1 MSEKQIDLPAEGTAA
16 PASSQ
21 TASPKEEP
29 QAGILTAED
38 SDAAEQ
44 SDTEEVEAVEAVGEA
59 TEEIAGDVEAV
70 EAVGEATEEIAGD
83 VEAVEAV
90 GEATEEIA
98 GDVEAEATEE
108 IAGDVEAVGEATEE
122 IAGDVEAV
130 EAVGEATEEIA
141 GDVEA
146 AKVEAADE
154 SVVEGADQGAEPA
167 GEATEEATEAE
178 ESPVDEAEAGFMDD
192 EAIFE
197 EALGRDIRVF
207 KENELV
213 EGTVVSVDIEGALVD
228 IGFKSEGLIP
238 ANELSI
244 RKNVDPRQIVAV
256 GDQVEGVVLTRE
268 DENGRPILSK
278 KRAQYKRAWTKV
290 EEVHKDGKSVKGT
303 VIEVVKGGLIV
314 DIGLRG
320 FLPASLV
327 GLRRV
332 CNLHPFVD
340 SEIEAKVIELDRQR
354 NNVVLS
360 RRAFLEEEQAEER
373 DSFMNLLV
381 EGEIR
386 EGTVSSVV
394 PFGAF
399 VDLGKMDGLVH
410 VSELA
415 WTHISHPSEVVDVG
429 AKVVVKVL
437 EVDRDRER
445 ISLSIRQ
452 TLEDPWSV
460 FSQANEVGTIIEG
473 KVTKTVPFGAF
484 VAIADGVEGLVHVS
498 EIAMHRVESPEM
510 ELSIGQTI
518 SVKITEMDTNRRRV
532 SLSVKQALPEWKTRS
547 QPRSRPPRE
556 EQPRPPREKP
566 EPERRS
572 VRVDSSLEAILEELK
587 KRGIGGR

>member
-1 MSEKQIDLPAEGTAA
+1 MNEEEITLPVEEA
-16 PASSQ
+16 PAPVSTL
-21 TASPKEEP
+21 TAVLEEEP
-29 QAGILTAED
+29 QAETPSTESSGTEIPDAESSGKDTPDTDSLATERGD
-38 SDAAEQ
+38 SDP
-44 SDTEEVEAVEAVGEA
+44 SD
-59 TEEIAGDVEAV
+59 D
-70 EAVGEATEEIAGD
+70 
-83 VEAVEAV
+83 
-90 GEATEEIA
+90 
-98 GDVEAEATEE
+98 
-108 IAGDVEAVGEATEE
+108 
-122 IAGDVEAV
+122 
-130 EAVGEATEEIA
+130 
-141 GDVEA
+141 
-146 AKVEAADE
+146 
-154 SVVEGADQGAEPA
+154 
-167 GEATEEATEAE
+167 
-178 ESPVDEAEAGFMDD
+178 EAGFLDD

-197 EALGRDIRVF
+197 QALERNIRVF
-207 KENELV
+207 KENEMV

-238 ANELSI
+238 AVELSI
-244 RKNVDPRQIVAV
+244 RKNVDPRTVVSV
-256 GDQVEGVVLTRE
+256 GDRVEGVVLTRE

-278 KRAQYKRAWTKV
+278 KRAQYKRAWSMV
-290 EEVHKDGKSVKGT
+290 ESVHKEGKSVKGT

-332 CNLHPFVD
+332 CNLHPFID
-340 SEIEAKVIELDRQR
+340 TEIEAKVIELDRQR

-373 DSFMNLLV
+373 DNFMNQLV
-381 EGEIR
+381 EGETR

-415 WTHISHPSEVVDVG
+415 WTHISHPSEVVEVG
-429 AKVVVKVL
+429 ATVTVKVL
-437 EVDRDRER
+437 EVDRERER

-460 FSQANEVGTIIEG
+460 FAQSHEVGNVVEG
-473 KVTKTVPFGAF
+473 QVTKTVPFGAF
-484 VAIADGVEGLVHVS
+484 VAIAEGVEGLVHVS

-510 ELSIGQTI
+510 ELSIGQQIT
-518 SVKITEMDTNRRRV
+518 VKITELDTNRRRV
-532 SLSVKQALPEWKTRS
+532 SLSVKQALSEWKDRA
-547 QPRSRPPRE
+547 QGR
-556 EQPRPPREKP
+556 PRPRKKEERPRAPRPKP

>member
-1 MSEKQIDLPAEGTAA
+1 MNEENIDLPVEEAAA
-16 PASSQ
+16 PGSTL
-21 TASPKEEP
+21 TAVLEEEP
-29 QAGILTAED
+29 KAEVLTTESGD
-38 SDAAEQ
+38 SDDSDDKAELL
-44 SDTEEVEAVEAVGEA
+44 
-59 TEEIAGDVEAV
+59 
-70 EAVGEATEEIAGD
+70 
-83 VEAVEAV
+83 
-90 GEATEEIA
+90 
-98 GDVEAEATEE
+98 
-108 IAGDVEAVGEATEE
+108 
-122 IAGDVEAV
+122 
-130 EAVGEATEEIA
+130 
-141 GDVEA
+141 
-146 AKVEAADE
+146 
-154 SVVEGADQGAEPA
+154 
-167 GEATEEATEAE
+167 
-178 ESPVDEAEAGFMDD
+178 DD

-197 EALGRDIRVF
+197 QALGRNIRVF

-244 RKNVDPRQIVAV
+244 RKNVDPRTVVSV
-256 GDQVEGVVLTRE
+256 GDRVEGIVLTRE

-278 KRAQYKRAWTKV
+278 KRAQYKRAWSKV
-290 EEVHKDGKSVKGT
+290 EEIHKNGKSVKGT

-332 CNLHPFVD
+332 CNLHPFVNTD
-340 SEIEAKVIELDRQR
+340 IEAKVIELDRQR

-373 DSFMNLLV
+373 DNFMNQLV
-381 EGEIR
+381 EGETR

-415 WTHISHPSEVVDVG
+415 WTHISHPSEVVEVG
-429 AKVVVKVL
+429 ATVTVKVL
-437 EVDRDRER
+437 EVDRERER
-445 ISLSIRQ
+445 ISLSMRQ

-460 FSQANEVGTIIEG
+460 FSQAHEVGNIIEG

-510 ELSIGQTI
+510 ELSIGQVI
-518 SVKITEMDTNRRRV
+518 RVKITELDTNRRRV
-532 SLSVKQALPEWKTRS
+532 SLSVKQALPEWKTRK
-547 QPRSRPPRE
+547 QKARTSRPRRE
-556 EQPRPPREKP
+556 ERPRPVREKP
-566 EPERRS
+566 EKERRA

>member
-1 MSEKQIDLPAEGTAA
+1 MNEEKIDLP
-16 PASSQ
+16 
-21 TASPKEEP
+21 
-29 QAGILTAED
+29 
-38 SDAAEQ
+38 
-44 SDTEEVEAVEAVGEA
+44 V
-59 TEEIAGDVEAV
+59 
-70 EAVGEATEEIAGD
+70 
-83 VEAVEAV
+83 
-90 GEATEEIA
+90 
-98 GDVEAEATEE
+98 
-108 IAGDVEAVGEATEE
+108 
-122 IAGDVEAV
+122 
-130 EAVGEATEEIA
+130 
-141 GDVEA
+141 
-146 AKVEAADE
+146 
-154 SVVEGADQGAEPA
+154 
-167 GEATEEATEAE
+167 EEATAPGSTQTAVIEEEPEAE
-178 ESPVDEAEAGFMDD
+178 TPPAENGDSDTSEDEAELLDD

-197 EALGRDIRVF
+197 QALGQDIRVF

-213 EGTVVSVDIEGALVD
+213 EGIVVSVDIEGALVD

-244 RKNVDPRQIVAV
+244 RKNVDPRKIVSV
-256 GDQVEGVVLTRE
+256 GDKVEGVVLTRE

-278 KRAQYKRAWTKV
+278 KRAQYKRAWIKV
-290 EEVHKDGKSVKGT
+290 EEIHREGSSVKGT

-340 SEIEAKVIELDRQR
+340 TDIEAKVIELDRQR

-373 DSFMNLLV
+373 DNFLNQLV
-381 EGEIR
+381 EGEVR

-415 WTHISHPSEVVDVG
+415 WTHISHPSEVVEVG
-429 AKVVVKVL
+429 ATVTVKVL
-437 EVDRDRER
+437 EVDRERER
-445 ISLSIRQ
+445 ISLSMRQ

-460 FSQANEVGTIIEG
+460 FSQANEVGNVIEG

-510 ELSIGQTI
+510 ELSLGQVI
-518 SVKITEMDTNRRRV
+518 RVKITELDTNRRRV
-532 SLSVKQALPEWKTRS
+532 SLSVKQALPEWKTRH
-547 QPRSRPPRE
+547 QTRAARPRRE
-556 EQPRPPREKP
+556 ERPRPVREKP
-566 EPERRS
+566 ETERRS

>member
-1 MSEKQIDLPAEGTAA
+1 MSDELIDLPAGGTAA
-16 PASSQ
+16 PASSN
-21 TASPKEEP
+21 TAILQEEP
-29 QAGILTAED
+29 PAGDPTEGTVESPEQGDTAAVEVESTAGETEQVDAHEATAE
-38 SDAAEQ
+38 
-44 SDTEEVEAVEAVGEA
+44 TE
-59 TEEIAGDVEAV
+59 
-70 EAVGEATEEIAGD
+70 
-83 VEAVEAV
+83 
-90 GEATEEIA
+90 
-98 GDVEAEATEE
+98 EAEAPN
-108 IAGDVEAVGEATEE
+108 A
-122 IAGDVEAV
+122 
-130 EAVGEATEEIA
+130 
-141 GDVEA
+141 
-146 AKVEAADE
+146 
-154 SVVEGADQGAEPA
+154 GAEG
-167 GEATEEATEAE
+167 GEDA
-178 ESPVDEAEAGFMDD
+178 SPEGSPIDEAEAARLDD

-197 EALGRDIRVF
+197 QALGKDIRVF
-207 KENELV
+207 KENEMV

-228 IGFKSEGLIP
+228 IGFKSEALIP

-244 RKNVDPRQIVAV
+244 KKNVDPRDVVSV
-256 GDQVEGVVLTRE
+256 GELVEGVVLTRE

-278 KRAQYKRAWTKV
+278 KRAQYKRAWSKV
-290 EEVHKDGKSVKGT
+290 EEVHREDKSVKGT

-340 SEIEAKVIELDRQR
+340 TEIEAKVIELDRQR

-381 EGEIR
+381 EGETR

-415 WTHISHPSEVVDVG
+415 WTHISHPSEVVEVG
-429 AKVVVKVL
+429 EKVMVKVL
-437 EVDRDRER
+437 EVDRERER
-445 ISLSIRQ
+445 ISLSMRQ
-452 TLEDPWSV
+452 TLEDPWTV
-460 FSQANEVGTIIEG
+460 FSDSHEVGNIIEG

-484 VAIADGVEGLVHVS
+484 VSIAEGVEGLVHVS

-510 ELSIGQTI
+510 ELSIGQQIT
-518 SVKITEMDTNRRRV
+518 VKITELDTNRRRV
-532 SLSVKQALPEWKTRS
+532 SLSVKQALPEWKTRG
-547 QPRSRPPRE
+547 QTRSRPRRPER
-556 EQPRPPREKP
+556 PRPPREKP
-566 EPERRS
+566 EAERRS

>member
-1 MSEKQIDLPAEGTAA
+1 MCLLGRENIYLFPHLYSYMSDEQINLPADGTAA
-16 PASSQ
+16 LASSK
-21 TASPKEEP
+21 TATLQEEP
-29 QAGILTAED
+29 RAGDPTAE
-38 SDAAEQ
+38 SVETPEQ
-44 SDTEEVEAVEAVGEA
+44 SGTATVEVEATADQATGDTPEIEAPGESEATGESEEAEAPQAAGEA
-59 TEEIAGDVEAV
+59 DEADGPEAV
-70 EAVGEATEEIAGD
+70 EEGDEESA
-83 VEAVEAV
+83 
-90 GEATEEIA
+90 
-98 GDVEAEATEE
+98 
-108 IAGDVEAVGEATEE
+108 
-122 IAGDVEAV
+122 
-130 EAVGEATEEIA
+130 
-141 GDVEA
+141 
-146 AKVEAADE
+146 
-154 SVVEGADQGAEPA
+154 SEG
-167 GEATEEATEAE
+167 
-178 ESPVDEAEAGFMDD
+178 SPVDEAEASRLDD

-197 EALGRDIRVF
+197 QALGRDIRVF

-228 IGFKSEGLIP
+228 IGFKSEALIP

-244 RKNVDPRQIVAV
+244 KKNVDPRDIVSV
-256 GDQVEGVVLTRE
+256 GDEVEGVVLTRE
-268 DENGRPILSK
+268 AENGRPILSK
-278 KRAQYKRAWTKV
+278 KRAQYKRAWIKV
-290 EEVHKDGKSVKGT
+290 EEVHRESKSVKGT

-340 SEIEAKVIELDRQR
+340 TEIEAKVIELDRQR

-381 EGEIR
+381 EGETR

-415 WTHISHPSEVVDVG
+415 WTHISHPSEVVEVG
-429 AKVVVKVL
+429 ETVIVKVL
-437 EVDRDRER
+437 EVDRERER

-452 TLEDPWSV
+452 TLEDPWTV
-460 FSQANEVGTIIEG
+460 FSDSHEVGNVIEG

-484 VAIADGVEGLVHVS
+484 VSIAEGVEGLVHVS

-510 ELSIGQTI
+510 ELSIGQQIT
-518 SVKITEMDTNRRRV
+518 VKITELDTNRRRV
-532 SLSVKQALPEWKTRS
+532 SLSVKQALPDWKTRS
-547 QPRSRPPRE
+547 QTRPRPRRPE
-556 EQPRPPREKP
+556 HTRPPREKP
-566 EPERRS
+566 EAERRS

>member
-1 MSEKQIDLPAEGTAA
+1 MFAWTKNTYPFPYSYMSDEQINLPADGTAA
-16 PASSQ
+16 PASSK
-21 TASPKEEP
+21 TATLQEEP
-29 QAGILTAED
+29 PAGDPTAETVTPEQSDNTTAKVEVTTDGAAAEPDAGKIEAPEALEATGETQETEVAQTAED
-38 SDAAEQ
+38 AAEA
-44 SDTEEVEAVEAVGEA
+44 DGPEA
-59 TEEIAGDVEAV
+59 TEES
-70 EAVGEATEEIAGD
+70 GEA
-83 VEAVEAV
+83 
-90 GEATEEIA
+90 
-98 GDVEAEATEE
+98 
-108 IAGDVEAVGEATEE
+108 
-122 IAGDVEAV
+122 
-130 EAVGEATEEIA
+130 
-141 GDVEA
+141 A
-146 AKVEAADE
+146 A
-154 SVVEGADQGAEPA
+154 S
-167 GEATEEATEAE
+167 E
-178 ESPVDEAEAGFMDD
+178 ESPVDDAEAGRLDD

-197 EALGRDIRVF
+197 QALGRDIRVF

-228 IGFKSEGLIP
+228 IGFKSEALIP

-244 RKNVDPRQIVAV
+244 KKNVDPREVVSV
-256 GDQVEGVVLTRE
+256 GDEVEGVVLTRE

-278 KRAQYKRAWTKV
+278 KRAQYKRAWRKV
-290 EEVHKDGKSVKGT
+290 EEVHRESKSVKGT

-340 SEIEAKVIELDRQR
+340 TEIEAKVIELDRQR

-381 EGEIR
+381 EGETR

-415 WTHISHPSEVVDVG
+415 WTHISHPSEVVEVG
-429 AKVVVKVL
+429 EKVTVKVL
-437 EVDRDRER
+437 EVDRERER
-445 ISLSIRQ
+445 ISLSMRQ
-452 TLEDPWSV
+452 TLEDPWTV
-460 FSQANEVGTIIEG
+460 FSDSHEVGNIIEG

-484 VAIADGVEGLVHVS
+484 VSIGEGVEGLVHVS

-510 ELSIGQTI
+510 ELSVGQQI
-518 SVKITEMDTNRRRV
+518 RVKITELDTNRRRV
-532 SLSVKQALPEWKTRS
+532 SLSVKQALPEWKARSQTRS
-547 QPRSRPPRE
+547 RPRRTERSRPPK
-556 EQPRPPREKP
+556 EKP
-566 EPERRS
+566 EAERRS

>member
-1 MSEKQIDLPAEGTAA
+1 MSEKQIDLPAEGTAV

-29 QAGILTAED
+29 QAGALTAED

-44 SDTEEVEAVEAVGEA
+44 SDTEEVEPVEPVGEA
-59 TEEIAGDVEAV
+59 TEEIAGDVESV
-70 EAVGEATEEIAGD
+70 EP
-83 VEAVEAV
+83 
-90 GEATEEIA
+90 
-98 GDVEAEATEE
+98 
-108 IAGDVEAVGEATEE
+108 
-122 IAGDVEAV
+122 
-130 EAVGEATEEIA
+130 VGEATEEIA

-146 AKVEAADE
+146 AEVEAADE

-167 GEATEEATEAE
+167 GEAAEAVEVEAADESVVEGADQGAEPAGEAAEEAAEAE

-415 WTHISHPSEVVDVG
+415 WTHISHPSEVVEVG

-484 VAIADGVEGLVHVS
+484 VAIGDGVEGLVHVS

-518 SVKITEMDTNRRRV
+518 SVKITELDTNRRRV
-532 SLSVKQALPEWKTRS
+532 SLSVKQALPEWKSRS
-547 QPRSRPPRE
+547 QPRSRPRRE

>member
-1 MSEKQIDLPAEGTAA
+1 MSEEQINLPAEGTTAL
-16 PASSQ
+16 ASSQ
-21 TASPKEEP
+21 TATPEKEP
-29 QAGILTAED
+29 QAGTRTLED

-44 SDTEEVEAVEAVGEA
+44 SDTEEVETVEPVGEA
-59 TEEIAGDVEAV
+59 TEETAGDVE
-70 EAVGEATEEIAGD
+70 
-83 VEAVEAV
+83 
-90 GEATEEIA
+90 
-98 GDVEAEATEE
+98 
-108 IAGDVEAVGEATEE
+108 
-122 IAGDVEAV
+122 
-130 EAVGEATEEIA
+130 
-141 GDVEA
+141 
-146 AKVEAADE
+146 DE
-154 SVVEGADQGAEPA
+154 SVVESAEETRESG
-167 GEATEEATEAE
+167 GEATEDVEDESVVESAEEAPESGGEATEDVEDESVVESAE
-178 ESPVDEAEAGFMDD
+178 EAPESGGEVAVEAEASPVDETETGHMDD

-244 RKNVDPRQIVAV
+244 RKNVDPRKIVAV
-256 GDQVEGVVLTRE
+256 GDKVEGVVLTRE

-332 CNLHPFVD
+332 CNLHPFID

-373 DSFMNLLV
+373 DSFMDLLV

-415 WTHISHPSEVVDVG
+415 WTHISHPSEVVEVG
-429 AKVVVKVL
+429 ATVTVKVL

-460 FSQANEVGTIIEG
+460 FSQANEVGSIIEG

-484 VAIADGVEGLVHVS
+484 VAIGDGVEGLVHVS
-498 EIAMHRVESPEM
+498 EIALHRVESPEM

-518 SVKITEMDTNRRRV
+518 SVKITELDTNRRRV

-547 QPRSRPPRE
+547 QPSSRPRRE
-556 EQPRPPREKP
+556 EQQPRAPREKP

-572 VRVDSSLEAILEELK
+572 VRVDSSLESILEELK

>member
-29 QAGILTAED
+29 QAGALTAED

-44 SDTEEVEAVEAVGEA
+44 SDTEEVEPVESVGEA

-70 EAVGEATEEIAGD
+70 E
-83 VEAVEAV
+83 
-90 GEATEEIA
+90 
-98 GDVEAEATEE
+98 
-108 IAGDVEAVGEATEE
+108 
-122 IAGDVEAV
+122 
-130 EAVGEATEEIA
+130 
-141 GDVEA
+141 
-146 AKVEAADE
+146 VEAADE

-167 GEATEEATEAE
+167 GEAVEVEAADESVVEGADQGAEPAGEAAEEAAEAE
-178 ESPVDEAEAGFMDD
+178 ESPVDEADAGFMDD

-381 EGEIR
+381 EGEVR

-415 WTHISHPSEVVDVG
+415 WTHISHPSEVVEVG

-484 VAIADGVEGLVHVS
+484 VAIGDGVEGLVHVS

-518 SVKITEMDTNRRRV
+518 SVKITELDTNRRRV

-547 QPRSRPPRE
+547 QPRSRPRRE

>member
-1 MSEKQIDLPAEGTAA
+1 MSEQQIDLPAEGTAA

-29 QAGILTAED
+29 QAGVLTAED

-44 SDTEEVEAVEAVGEA
+44 SDTEEVEAVEPVGEATEEIAGDVESVEPVGEATEEIAGDVESVEPVGEA

-70 EAVGEATEEIAGD
+70 EVEAADESVVEGADQGAEPAGEATET
-83 VEAVEAV
+83 VE
-90 GEATEEIA
+90 
-98 GDVEAEATEE
+98 
-108 IAGDVEAVGEATEE
+108 
-122 IAGDVEAV
+122 
-130 EAVGEATEEIA
+130 
-141 GDVEA
+141 
-146 AKVEAADE
+146 VEAADE

-415 WTHISHPSEVVDVG
+415 WTHISHPSEVVEVG

-518 SVKITEMDTNRRRV
+518 SVKITELDTNRRRV

>member
-1 MSEKQIDLPAEGTAA
+1 MSLPVEEALAPTPTAVMEVEEDATLPVEEA
-16 PASSQ
+16 PPVPAD
-21 TASPKEEP
+21 SPVDTTSLDQEP
-29 QAGILTAED
+29 QADTPGTESGGSQADRADSSEDQAE
-38 SDAAEQ
+38 SL
-44 SDTEEVEAVEAVGEA
+44 
-59 TEEIAGDVEAV
+59 
-70 EAVGEATEEIAGD
+70 
-83 VEAVEAV
+83 
-90 GEATEEIA
+90 
-98 GDVEAEATEE
+98 
-108 IAGDVEAVGEATEE
+108 
-122 IAGDVEAV
+122 
-130 EAVGEATEEIA
+130 
-141 GDVEA
+141 
-146 AKVEAADE
+146 
-154 SVVEGADQGAEPA
+154 
-167 GEATEEATEAE
+167 
-178 ESPVDEAEAGFMDD
+178 DD

-197 EALGRDIRVF
+197 QALEQNIRVF
-207 KENELV
+207 KENEIV

-238 ANELSI
+238 AVELSI
-244 RKNVDPRQIVAV
+244 RKNVDPRNVVSV

-290 EEVHKDGKSVKGT
+290 EAVHKDGKSVKGT

-340 SEIEAKVIELDRQR
+340 TEIEAKVIELDRQR

-373 DSFMNLLV
+373 DNFMNQLV
-381 EGEIR
+381 EGEVR
-386 EGTVSSVV
+386 EGLVSSVV

-415 WTHISHPSEVVDVG
+415 WTHISHPSEVVEVG
-429 AKVVVKVL
+429 ATVTVKVL
-437 EVDRDRER
+437 EVDRERER

-460 FSQANEVGTIIEG
+460 FAQNNEVGSVIDG

-484 VAIADGVEGLVHVS
+484 VSIADGVEGLVHVS

-510 ELSIGQTI
+510 ELSIGQQVK
-518 SVKITEMDTNRRRV
+518 VKITELDTNRRRV
-532 SLSVKQALPEWKTRS
+532 SLSVKQALPEWKTRG
-547 QPRSRPPRE
+547 QARPRPRRE
-556 EQPRPPREKP
+556 DRPRPPRPKP
-566 EPERRS
+566 EAERRT

>member
-1 MSEKQIDLPAEGTAA
+1 MNEEKFDLP
-16 PASSQ
+16 
-21 TASPKEEP
+21 
-29 QAGILTAED
+29 
-38 SDAAEQ
+38 
-44 SDTEEVEAVEAVGEA
+44 V
-59 TEEIAGDVEAV
+59 
-70 EAVGEATEEIAGD
+70 
-83 VEAVEAV
+83 
-90 GEATEEIA
+90 
-98 GDVEAEATEE
+98 
-108 IAGDVEAVGEATEE
+108 
-122 IAGDVEAV
+122 
-130 EAVGEATEEIA
+130 
-141 GDVEA
+141 
-146 AKVEAADE
+146 
-154 SVVEGADQGAEPA
+154 
-167 GEATEEATEAE
+167 EEATAPGSTQTAVIEEEPEAE
-178 ESPVDEAEAGFMDD
+178 TPPLESGDSDTSEDEAELLDD

-197 EALGRDIRVF
+197 QALGQDIRVF

-213 EGTVVSVDIEGALVD
+213 EGIVVSVDIEGALVD

-244 RKNVDPRQIVAV
+244 RKNVDPRKIVSV
-256 GDQVEGVVLTRE
+256 GDKVEGVVLTRE

-278 KRAQYKRAWTKV
+278 KRAQYKRAWIKV
-290 EEVHKDGKSVKGT
+290 EDIHREGRSVKGT

-340 SEIEAKVIELDRQR
+340 TDIEAKVIELDRQR

-373 DSFMNLLV
+373 DNFMNQLV
-381 EGEIR
+381 EGEVR

-415 WTHISHPSEVVDVG
+415 WTHISHPSEVVEVG
-429 AKVVVKVL
+429 ATVTVKVL
-437 EVDRDRER
+437 EVDRERER
-445 ISLSIRQ
+445 ISLSMRQ

-460 FSQANEVGTIIEG
+460 FSQANEVGNVIEG

-510 ELSIGQTI
+510 ELSIGQVIT
-518 SVKITEMDTNRRRV
+518 VKITELDTNRRRV
-532 SLSVKQALPEWKTRS
+532 SLSVKQALPEWKTR
-547 QPRSRPPRE
+547 QQTRAARPRRE
-556 EQPRPPREKP
+556 ERPRPVREKP
-566 EPERRS
+566 ETERRS

>member
-1 MSEKQIDLPAEGTAA
+1 MSDEQINLPASGTAA
-16 PASSQ
+16 PVSSK
-21 TASPKEEP
+21 TATLREEP
-29 QAGILTAED
+29 RAGDPGAAAVEAPERSEDATA
-38 SDAAEQ
+38 
-44 SDTEEVEAVEAVGEA
+44 EVEAIADGMAGDTGEIEA
-59 TEEIAGDVEAV
+59 TGVL
-70 EAVGEATEEIAGD
+70 
-83 VEAVEAV
+83 
-90 GEATEEIA
+90 
-98 GDVEAEATEE
+98 
-108 IAGDVEAVGEATEE
+108 
-122 IAGDVEAV
+122 
-130 EAVGEATEEIA
+130 
-141 GDVEA
+141 EA
-146 AKVEAADE
+146 AGE
-154 SVVEGADQGAEPA
+154 SEEPEGPQAA
-167 GEATEEATEAE
+167 GEAGETDVPDASEEDGE
-178 ESPVDEAEAGFMDD
+178 ESVSEGSPVDEAEDSRLDD

-197 EALGRDIRVF
+197 QALGRDIRVF
-207 KENELV
+207 KEKELV

-228 IGFKSEGLIP
+228 IGFKSEALIP

-244 RKNVDPRQIVAV
+244 KKNVDPREIVSV
-256 GDQVEGVVLTRE
+256 GDEVEGVVLTRE

-278 KRAQYKRAWTKV
+278 KRAQYKRAWSKV
-290 EEVHKDGKSVKGT
+290 EEVHRESKSVKGT

-340 SEIEAKVIELDRQR
+340 TEIEAKVIELDRQR

-381 EGEIR
+381 EGETR

-415 WTHISHPSEVVDVG
+415 WTHISHPSEVVEVG
-429 AKVVVKVL
+429 EKVMVKVL
-437 EVDRDRER
+437 EVDRERER
-445 ISLSIRQ
+445 ISLSMRQ
-452 TLEDPWSV
+452 TLEDPWTV
-460 FSQANEVGTIIEG
+460 FSDSHEVGNVIEG

-484 VAIADGVEGLVHVS
+484 VSIAEGVEGLVHVS

-510 ELSIGQTI
+510 ELSIGQQI
-518 SVKITEMDTNRRRV
+518 RVKITELDTNRRRV

-547 QPRSRPPRE
+547 QTRSRPRRPERT
-556 EQPRPPREKP
+556 RPPREKP
-566 EPERRS
+566 EAERRS

>member
-1 MSEKQIDLPAEGTAA
+1 MSEKQIDLPAEGTAV

-38 SDAAEQ
+38 IDAVEQ
-44 SDTEEVEAVEAVGEA
+44 SDTQEVEAVEAVG
-59 TEEIAGDVEAV
+59 
-70 EAVGEATEEIAGD
+70 
-83 VEAVEAV
+83 
-90 GEATEEIA
+90 
-98 GDVEAEATEE
+98 EATEE

-460 FSQANEVGTIIEG
+460 FSQANDVGTIIEG

>member
-1 MSEKQIDLPAEGTAA
+1 MRLLGRKDIYPFPYPYSYMSDQQIDPPAGGTAG
-16 PASSQ
+16 PASSK
-21 TASPKEEP
+21 TATLQEEP
-29 QAGILTAED
+29 RAGTHAAETVEIPGQGDNATAEVVANAD
-38 SDAAEQ
+38 GAAGDGGETEAPEALEATGQ
-44 SDTEEVEAVEAVGEA
+44 SDKAEAPQAPGEAEAADSPEAVGE
-59 TEEIAGDVEAV
+59 G
-70 EAVGEATEEIAGD
+70 GEAAAS
-83 VEAVEAV
+83 EA
-90 GEATEEIA
+90 
-98 GDVEAEATEE
+98 D
-108 IAGDVEAVGEATEE
+108 
-122 IAGDVEAV
+122 
-130 EAVGEATEEIA
+130 
-141 GDVEA
+141 
-146 AKVEAADE
+146 
-154 SVVEGADQGAEPA
+154 PL
-167 GEATEEATEAE
+167 
-178 ESPVDEAEAGFMDD
+178 DEAEASRLDD

-197 EALGRDIRVF
+197 QALGRDIRVF

-228 IGFKSEGLIP
+228 IGFKSEALIP

-244 RKNVDPRQIVAV
+244 KKNVDPRDVVSV

-290 EEVHKDGKSVKGT
+290 EEVHREGKSVKGT

-340 SEIEAKVIELDRQR
+340 TEIEAKVIELDRQR

-381 EGEIR
+381 EGETR

-415 WTHISHPSEVVDVG
+415 WTHISHPSEVVEVG
-429 AKVVVKVL
+429 EKVMVKVL
-437 EVDRDRER
+437 EVDRERER
-445 ISLSIRQ
+445 ISLSMRQ
-452 TLEDPWSV
+452 TLEDPWTV
-460 FSQANEVGTIIEG
+460 FSDSHEVGNVIEG

-484 VAIADGVEGLVHVS
+484 VSIAEGVEGLVHVS

-510 ELSIGQTI
+510 ELSVGQEI
-518 SVKITEMDTNRRRV
+518 RVKITELDTNRRRV
-532 SLSVKQALPEWKTRS
+532 SLSVKQALPEWTTRS
-547 QPRSRPPRE
+547 QTRSRPRRTE
-556 EQPRPPREKP
+556 HPRPKREKP
-566 EPERRS
+566 EAERRS

>member
-1 MSEKQIDLPAEGTAA
+1 MNEENTNLPVWEAAA
-16 PASSQ
+16 PGSTL
-21 TASPKEEP
+21 TAVIEEEP
-29 QAGILTAED
+29 KAETLSPESGD
-38 SDAAEQ
+38 P
-44 SDTEEVEAVEAVGEA
+44 DTKDNEA
-59 TEEIAGDVEAV
+59 DLL
-70 EAVGEATEEIAGD
+70 
-83 VEAVEAV
+83 
-90 GEATEEIA
+90 
-98 GDVEAEATEE
+98 
-108 IAGDVEAVGEATEE
+108 
-122 IAGDVEAV
+122 
-130 EAVGEATEEIA
+130 
-141 GDVEA
+141 
-146 AKVEAADE
+146 
-154 SVVEGADQGAEPA
+154 
-167 GEATEEATEAE
+167 
-178 ESPVDEAEAGFMDD
+178 DD

-197 EALGRDIRVF
+197 EALGRNIRVF
-207 KENELV
+207 KENEMV
-213 EGTVVSVDIEGALVD
+213 EGIVVSVDIEGALVD

-244 RKNVDPRQIVAV
+244 RKNVDPRTIVSV
-256 GDQVEGVVLTRE
+256 GEQVEGVVLTRE

-290 EEVHKDGKSVKGT
+290 EEIHKDGKSIRGT
-303 VIEVVKGGLIV
+303 VIEVVKGGLII

-340 SEIEAKVIELDRQR
+340 TEIEAKVIELDRQR

-373 DSFMNLLV
+373 DNFMNQLV
-381 EGEIR
+381 EGEVR

-415 WTHISHPSEVVDVG
+415 WTHISHPSEVVEVG

-437 EVDRDRER
+437 EVDRERER
-445 ISLSIRQ
+445 ISLSMRQ
-452 TLEDPWSV
+452 TLEDPWLV
-460 FSQANEVGTIIEG
+460 FSGAHEVGHVIEG

-484 VAIADGVEGLVHVS
+484 VAIAEGVEGLVHVS

-510 ELSIGQTI
+510 ELSVGQEI
-518 SVKITEMDTNRRRV
+518 KVKITELDTNRRRV
-532 SLSVKQALPEWKTRS
+532 SLSVKQALPEWKTRK
-547 QPRSRPPRE
+547 QTRSRPRRE
-556 EQPRPPREKP
+556 ERPRPVREKP
-566 EPERRS
+566 EPERRA

>member
-1 MSEKQIDLPAEGTAA
+1 MSDEQINLPAGGTAA
-16 PASSQ
+16 PASSK
-21 TASPKEEP
+21 TATLLEEP
-29 QAGILTAED
+29 PAGEPGADTGETPEQ
-38 SDAAEQ
+38 AAEAAV
-44 SDTEEVEAVEAVGEA
+44 EVESAADGVAGDKGEIEAPQAVEATGEL
-59 TEEIAGDVEAV
+59 EEADAPQAV
-70 EAVGEATEEIAGD
+70 EATGEPEEAD
-83 VEAVEAV
+83 APQAVEATGELEEADAPQAAGDAEEGDGPEV
-90 GEATEEIA
+90 SAEGGGEAPSEGAPVE
-98 GDVEAEATEE
+98 EAE
-108 IAGDVEAVGEATEE
+108 V
-122 IAGDVEAV
+122 
-130 EAVGEATEEIA
+130 
-141 GDVEA
+141 
-146 AKVEAADE
+146 
-154 SVVEGADQGAEPA
+154 DQL
-167 GEATEEATEAE
+167 
-178 ESPVDEAEAGFMDD
+178 DD
-192 EAIFE
+192 EAVFE
-197 EALGRDIRVF
+197 QALGRDIRVF

-228 IGFKSEGLIP
+228 IGFKSEALIP

-244 RKNVDPRQIVAV
+244 KKNVDPREIVSV

-278 KRAQYKRAWTKV
+278 KRAQYKRAWSKV
-290 EEVHKDGKSVKGT
+290 EEVHRESKSVKGT

-332 CNLHPFVD
+332 CNLHPFID
-340 SEIEAKVIELDRQR
+340 TEIEAKVIELDRQR

-381 EGEIR
+381 EGETR

-415 WTHISHPSEVVDVG
+415 WTHISHPSEVVEVG
-429 AKVVVKVL
+429 EKVMVKVL
-437 EVDRDRER
+437 EVDRERER
-445 ISLSIRQ
+445 ISLSMRQ
-452 TLEDPWSV
+452 TLEDPWTV
-460 FSQANEVGTIIEG
+460 FSEAHEVGNIIEG

-484 VAIADGVEGLVHVS
+484 VAIAEGVEGLVHVS

-510 ELSIGQTI
+510 ELSIGQEIT
-518 SVKITEMDTNRRRV
+518 VKITELDTNRRRV

-547 QPRSRPPRE
+547 QTRSRPRRTE
-556 EQPRPPREKP
+556 HPRPKREKP

>member
-1 MSEKQIDLPAEGTAA
+1 M
-16 PASSQ
+16 PASS
-21 TASPKEEP
+21 
-29 QAGILTAED
+29 LTAVMDNEPKAETLTTEIGD
-38 SDAAEQ
+38 SDTTEILESDTTQ
-44 SDTEEVEAVEAVGEA
+44 SDASDITEVGESDTTQSDA
-59 TEEIAGDVEAV
+59 SDITE
-70 EAVGEATEEIAGD
+70 VGESDTTQSDASDITE
-83 VEAVEAV
+83 V
-90 GEATEEIA
+90 GESDTTQSDASDITE
-98 GDVEAEATEE
+98 
-108 IAGDVEAVGEATEE
+108 VGESDTTE
-122 IAGDVEAV
+122 
-130 EAVGEATEEIA
+130 
-141 GDVEA
+141 
-146 AKVEAADE
+146 
-154 SVVEGADQGAEPA
+154 
-167 GEATEEATEAE
+167 
-178 ESPVDEAEAGFMDD
+178 DEADLLDD
-192 EAIFE
+192 KTMFE
-197 EALGRDIRVF
+197 QALGRNIRVF

-228 IGFKSEGLIP
+228 IGFKSEALIP
-238 ANELSI
+238 AAELSI
-244 RKNVDPRQIVAV
+244 RKNVDPRNIVSV
-256 GDQVEGVVLTRE
+256 GETVEGVVLTRE
-268 DENGRPILSK
+268 DENGRPILSM

-332 CNLHPFVD
+332 CNLHPFID
-340 SEIEAKVIELDRQR
+340 TEIEAKVIELDRQR

-373 DSFMNLLV
+373 DGFMNRLV
-381 EGEIR
+381 EGEVR

-415 WTHISHPSEVVDVG
+415 WTHISHPSEVVEVG
-429 AKVVVKVL
+429 ATVTVKVL
-437 EVDRDRER
+437 EVDRERER

-452 TLEDPWSV
+452 TLEDPWSL
-460 FSQANEVGTIIEG
+460 FSQANEVGSIIDG

-510 ELSIGQTI
+510 ELSIGQDI
-518 SVKITEMDTNRRRV
+518 KVKITELDTNRRRV
-532 SLSVKQALPEWKTRS
+532 SLSMKQALSEWKDAGQAAR
-547 QPRSRPPRE
+547 PRPRREERPRPPRE
-556 EQPRPPREKP
+556 EP
-566 EPERRS
+566 ETERRS

>member
-1 MSEKQIDLPAEGTAA
+1 MNEENIDLPVEEAAA
-16 PASSQ
+16 PGSTL
-21 TASPKEEP
+21 TAVLEEEP
-29 QAGILTAED
+29 KAEVLTTESGD
-38 SDAAEQ
+38 SDDSDDKAELL
-44 SDTEEVEAVEAVGEA
+44 
-59 TEEIAGDVEAV
+59 
-70 EAVGEATEEIAGD
+70 
-83 VEAVEAV
+83 
-90 GEATEEIA
+90 
-98 GDVEAEATEE
+98 
-108 IAGDVEAVGEATEE
+108 
-122 IAGDVEAV
+122 
-130 EAVGEATEEIA
+130 
-141 GDVEA
+141 
-146 AKVEAADE
+146 
-154 SVVEGADQGAEPA
+154 
-167 GEATEEATEAE
+167 
-178 ESPVDEAEAGFMDD
+178 DD

-197 EALGRDIRVF
+197 QALGRNIRVF

-244 RKNVDPRQIVAV
+244 RKNVDPRTVVSV
-256 GDQVEGVVLTRE
+256 GDRVEGIVLTRE

-278 KRAQYKRAWTKV
+278 KRAQYKRAWSKV
-290 EEVHKDGKSVKGT
+290 EEIHKNGKSVKGT

-332 CNLHPFVD
+332 CNLHPFVNTD
-340 SEIEAKVIELDRQR
+340 IEAKVIELDRQR

-373 DSFMNLLV
+373 DNFMNQLV
-381 EGEIR
+381 EGETR

-415 WTHISHPSEVVDVG
+415 WTHISHPSVVEVG
-429 AKVVVKVL
+429 ATVTVKVL
-437 EVDRDRER
+437 EVDRERER
-445 ISLSIRQ
+445 ISLSMRQ

-460 FSQANEVGTIIEG
+460 FSQAHEVGNIIEG

-510 ELSIGQTI
+510 ELSIGQVI
-518 SVKITEMDTNRRRV
+518 RVKITELDTNRRRV
-532 SLSVKQALPEWKTRS
+532 SLSVKQALPEWKTRK
-547 QPRSRPPRE
+547 QKARTSRPRRE
-556 EQPRPPREKP
+556 ERPRPVREKP
-566 EPERRS
+566 EKERRA

>member
-1 MSEKQIDLPAEGTAA
+1 MSDQQIDPPAGGTAG
-16 PASSQ
+16 PASSK
-21 TASPKEEP
+21 TATLQEEP
-29 QAGILTAED
+29 RAGDHAAVTVEIPGQGDNATAE
-38 SDAAEQ
+38 
-44 SDTEEVEAVEAVGEA
+44 AVANADGA
-59 TEEIAGDVEAV
+59 AGDGGESEAP
-70 EAVGEATEEIAGD
+70 EALD
-83 VEAVEAV
+83 VT
-90 GEATEEIA
+90 GQ
-98 GDVEAEATEE
+98 
-108 IAGDVEAVGEATEE
+108 
-122 IAGDVEAV
+122 
-130 EAVGEATEEIA
+130 
-141 GDVEA
+141 
-146 AKVEAADE
+146 
-154 SVVEGADQGAEPA
+154 S
-167 GEATEEATEAE
+167 
-178 ESPVDEAEAGFMDD
+178 DEAEAPQAPGEAEAADSPEAVEEGGEAAASEGDPMDEAEASRLDD

-197 EALGRDIRVF
+197 QALGRDIRVF

-228 IGFKSEGLIP
+228 IGFKSEALIP

-244 RKNVDPRQIVAV
+244 KKNVDPRDIVSV

-278 KRAQYKRAWTKV
+278 KRAQYKRAWSKV
-290 EEVHKDGKSVKGT
+290 EEVHRDGKSVKGT

-340 SEIEAKVIELDRQR
+340 TEIEAKVIELDRQR

-381 EGEIR
+381 EGETR

-415 WTHISHPSEVVDVG
+415 WTHISHPSEVVEVG
-429 AKVVVKVL
+429 EKVMVKVL
-437 EVDRDRER
+437 EVDRERER
-445 ISLSIRQ
+445 ISLSMRQ
-452 TLEDPWSV
+452 TLEDPWTV
-460 FSQANEVGTIIEG
+460 FSDSHEVGNVIEG

-484 VAIADGVEGLVHVS
+484 VSIAEGVEGLVHVS

-510 ELSIGQTI
+510 ELSIGQEI
-518 SVKITEMDTNRRRV
+518 RVKITELDTNRRRV
-532 SLSVKQALPEWKTRS
+532 SLSVKQALPEWATRG
-547 QPRSRPPRE
+547 QTRSRPRPRRTE
-556 EQPRPPREKP
+556 HPRPKREKP
-566 EPERRS
+566 EAERRS

>member
-1 MSEKQIDLPAEGTAA
+1 MSLPVEEALAPTPTAVMEVEEDAA
-16 PASSQ
+16 PPVEDAPPVP
-21 TASPKEEP
+21 ADSPVDTTSDSPVDSTSMDQEP
-29 QAGILTAED
+29 
-38 SDAAEQ
+38 Q
-44 SDTEEVEAVEAVGEA
+44 SDTPA
-59 TEEIAGDVEAV
+59 TESGGSQADSADSSEADS
-70 EAVGEATEEIAGD
+70 AD
-83 VEAVEAV
+83 SS
-90 GEATEEIA
+90 
-98 GDVEAEATEE
+98 EAEA
-108 IAGDVEAVGEATEE
+108 
-122 IAGDVEAV
+122 
-130 EAVGEATEEIA
+130 
-141 GDVEA
+141 
-146 AKVEAADE
+146 E
-154 SVVEGADQGAEPA
+154 SL
-167 GEATEEATEAE
+167 
-178 ESPVDEAEAGFMDD
+178 DD

-197 EALGRDIRVF
+197 QALEQNIRVF
-207 KENELV
+207 KENEIV

-238 ANELSI
+238 AVELSI
-244 RKNVDPRQIVAV
+244 RKNVDPRNVVSV

-278 KRAQYKRAWTKV
+278 KRAQYKRAWNKV
-290 EEVHKDGKSVKGT
+290 EAVHKDGKSVKGT

-340 SEIEAKVIELDRQR
+340 TDIEAKVIELDRQR

-373 DSFMNLLV
+373 DNFMNQLV
-381 EGEIR
+381 EGEVR
-386 EGTVSSVV
+386 EGSVSSVV

-415 WTHISHPSEVVDVG
+415 WTHISHPSEVVEVG
-429 AKVVVKVL
+429 ATVTVKVL
-437 EVDRDRER
+437 EVDRERER

-460 FSQANEVGTIIEG
+460 FAQNNEVGSVIDG

-484 VAIADGVEGLVHVS
+484 VSIAEGVEGLVHVS

-510 ELSIGQTI
+510 ELSIGQQVK
-518 SVKITEMDTNRRRV
+518 VKITELDTNRRRV
-532 SLSVKQALPEWKTRS
+532 SLSVKQALPEWKNRG
-547 QPRSRPPRE
+547 QARPRPRRE
-556 EQPRPPREKP
+556 DRPRPPRPKP
-566 EPERRS
+566 EAERRS

>member
-1 MSEKQIDLPAEGTAA
+1 MSEEQIDLPAGGTAA
-16 PASSQ
+16 PASSK
-21 TASPKEEP
+21 TATLEEP
-29 QAGILTAED
+29 PAGDPIVEALKVTEPSDLATVEAESTD
-38 SDAAEQ
+38 GA
-44 SDTEEVEAVEAVGEA
+44 EVEAVAEDVDAPEDGGDGEDA
-59 TEEIAGDVEAV
+59 ADVVTEEVDAPDAAGDVE
-70 EAVGEATEEIAGD
+70 EES
-83 VEAVEAV
+83 
-90 GEATEEIA
+90 
-98 GDVEAEATEE
+98 
-108 IAGDVEAVGEATEE
+108 
-122 IAGDVEAV
+122 
-130 EAVGEATEEIA
+130 
-141 GDVEA
+141 A
-146 AKVEAADE
+146 AK
-154 SVVEGADQGAEPA
+154 EPA
-167 GEATEEATEAE
+167 
-178 ESPVDEAEAGFMDD
+178 VDEAEASRLDD

-228 IGFKSEGLIP
+228 IGFKSEALIP
-238 ANELSI
+238 AAELSI
-244 RKNVDPRQIVAV
+244 KKNVDPRAIVAV
-256 GDQVEGVVLTRE
+256 GDEVEGVVLTRE

-278 KRAQYKRAWTKV
+278 KRAQYKRAWSKV
-290 EEVHKDGKSVKGT
+290 EEVHREGKSVKGT

-340 SEIEAKVIELDRQR
+340 TEIEAKVIELDRQR

-381 EGEIR
+381 EGETR

-415 WTHISHPSEVVDVG
+415 WTHVSHPSEVVEVG
-429 AKVVVKVL
+429 AKVIVKVL
-437 EVDRDRER
+437 EVDRERER
-445 ISLSIRQ
+445 ISLSMRQ
-452 TLEDPWSV
+452 TQEDPWMV
-460 FSQANEVGTIIEG
+460 FSDAHDVGNVIEG

-484 VAIADGVEGLVHVS
+484 VAIAEGVEGLVHVS

-510 ELSIGQTI
+510 ELSIGQQIT
-518 SVKITEMDTNRRRV
+518 VKITELDTNRRRV

-547 QPRSRPPRE
+547 QTRSRPRRA
-556 EQPRPPREKP
+556 EQPRAPREKP
-566 EPERRS
+566 ETERRS

>member
-1 MSEKQIDLPAEGTAA
+1 MNEENIDLPAEEAAA
-16 PASSQ
+16 PGSTL
-21 TASPKEEP
+21 TAVIEEEP
-29 QAGILTAED
+29 KAETLTTESGH
-38 SDAAEQ
+38 SDASER
-44 SDTEEVEAVEAVGEA
+44 
-59 TEEIAGDVEAV
+59 
-70 EAVGEATEEIAGD
+70 
-83 VEAVEAV
+83 
-90 GEATEEIA
+90 
-98 GDVEAEATEE
+98 EAE
-108 IAGDVEAVGEATEE
+108 
-122 IAGDVEAV
+122 
-130 EAVGEATEEIA
+130 
-141 GDVEA
+141 
-146 AKVEAADE
+146 
-154 SVVEGADQGAEPA
+154 PL
-167 GEATEEATEAE
+167 
-178 ESPVDEAEAGFMDD
+178 DD

-197 EALGRDIRVF
+197 QALGNNIRVF

-213 EGTVVSVDIEGALVD
+213 EGVVVSVDIEGALVD

-244 RKNVDPRQIVAV
+244 RKNVDPRKIVSV

-278 KRAQYKRAWTKV
+278 KRAQYKRAWIKV
-290 EEVHKDGKSVKGT
+290 EEIHREGKSVKGT

-340 SEIEAKVIELDRQR
+340 TDIEAKVIELDRQR

-373 DSFMNLLV
+373 DNFMNQLV
-381 EGEIR
+381 EGEVR

-415 WTHISHPSEVVDVG
+415 WTHISHPSEVVEVG
-429 AKVVVKVL
+429 AKVIVKVL
-437 EVDRDRER
+437 EVDRERER
-445 ISLSIRQ
+445 ISLSMRQ

-460 FSQANEVGTIIEG
+460 FSQANQVGAIIEG

-510 ELSIGQTI
+510 ELSIGQVI
-518 SVKITEMDTNRRRV
+518 RVKITELDTNRRRV
-532 SLSVKQALPEWKTRS
+532 SLSVKQALPEWKTRKQTRS
-547 QPRSRPPRE
+547 PRPRRE
-556 EQPRPPREKP
+556 ERPRPVREKP
-566 EPERRS
+566 ETERRS